1 MKDLIIKYLRESLN
15 TKRILRKKIVLLE
28 DQIEK
33 MLENAKEREIA
44 KEELSKKASNMQ
56 KKARELN
63 QKLTLMTIENNTNKE
78 IINTLT
84 KKVEKY
90 ERREEKR
97 KKDNDAKKR

>member
-1 MKDLIIKYLRESLN
+1 MKELIKKYLIDSLN
-15 TKRILRKKIVLLE
+15 TKRILRKKIVLME
-28 DQIEK
+28 EQIET
-33 MLENAKEREIA
+33 MIENAKERELA
-44 KEELSKKASNMQ
+44 KEELSKKASMMQ

-63 QKLTLMTIENNTNKE
+63 KELAMMTMENNTNKE

-97 KKDNDAKKR
+97 KKDNNAKKR

>member
-1 MKDLIIKYLRESLN
+1 MKELIKKYLMDSLN
-15 TKRILRKKIVLLE
+15 TKRILRKKIVLME
-28 DQIEK
+28 EQIET
-33 MLENAKEREIA
+33 MIENAKERELA
-44 KEELSKKASNMQ
+44 KEELSKKASMMQ

-63 QKLTLMTIENNTNKE
+63 KELAMMTMENNTNKE

-97 KKDNDAKKR
+97 KKDNNAKKR